1 MKCLFKVLIAIAIII
16 AIFVIAAAV
25 VVTRTPRQF
34 KIHDKP
40 LFGEESFETMGLA
53 DTRFWDIY
61 KSFKGLSTVK
71 EGDVVHN
78 AFNASEEGDNVA
90 ALTTGS
96 NYTNASSTLENK
108 VEYESDV
115 MIVYKDTT
123 LAYMLSDGV
132 EKTDNSVIKDMGVAV
147 EEITIKQ
154 NGSLR
159 FVTSFAVPVDDLPN
173 IPLVTFPKKIYAVAY
188 FNITADNQGICTVTS
203 DELKINDKDD
213 PVIQAIIGALLQ
225 KAGASEEGED
235 ATTSEAKLDKLMD
248 GLAEEISKVVNNLG
262 KIGKGEITDGSDP
275 NTVGVKR
282 INPSTVEY
290 GMVGLPQDGYIT
302 FVGHKPSLPPLG
314 E

>member
-16 AIFVIAAAV
+16 AIFVIAAGV
-25 VVTRTPRQF
+25 LVTRTPRQL

-225 KAGASEEGED
+225 KAGAS
-235 ATTSEAKLDKLMD
+235 
-248 GLAEEISKVVNNLG
+248 
-262 KIGKGEITDGSDP
+262 
-275 NTVGVKR
+275 
-282 INPSTVEY
+282 
-290 GMVGLPQDGYIT
+290 
-302 FVGHKPSLPPLG
+302 
-314 E
+314 